1 MANIECTMY
10 RLPNHAASKE
20 DGPVRATAPRA
31 TGDPGLQVTL
41 QDLCWWLSH
50 SLLLTSRGCNSDLTL
65 VEGPPLPPPPPPSL
79 LYHRVPRLRLANRSP
94 NPLTPDLA
102 VLYYA
107 YCVRQYDRKALILHV
122 PHRIDQ

>member
-20 DGPVRATAPRA
+20 DGPVRTTAPRA

-41 QDLCWWLSH
+41 QDRCWWLSH

-65 VEGPPLPPPPPPSL
+65 VESPPFPPSP
-79 LYHRVPRLRLANRSP
+79 PRHCSAIGFLVCAWR
-94 NPLTPDLA
+94 A
-102 VLYYA
+102 VL
-107 YCVRQYDRKALILHV
+107 RTR
-122 PHRIDQ
+122 